1 VSRRQLRSDIVYK
14 NKAFARGG
22 DGEDP
27 QSLYDKVVKLGGLP
41 KRLDRLIEE
50 SKHLQVRILKK
61 KQVENIYIK
70 VRIFLNKNDFL
81 YSMYLMA
88 CCSTNFYCTPAC
100 WGPLST
106 MLWFLM

>member
-1 VSRRQLRSDIVYK
+1 VYK

-61 KQVENIYIK
+61 KT
-70 VRIFLNKNDFL
+70 
-81 YSMYLMA
+81 S
-88 CCSTNFYCTPAC
+88 
-100 WGPLST
+100 
-106 MLWFLM
+106 